1 MDPNEQRRDYFQDQ
15 DLWGAEEG
23 FEDPLYKLLDEI
35 GEEKI
40 EGDASTKVDFDQLTI
55 NLYLDVSISL
65 FIHSLFLKL
74 LIIYLQRTRLLED
87 LNGEDTIVKCNR
99 CGSPV
104 TKGMISDA
112 KFREAVENIDYSVSE
127 DEFKE
132 DKPIKVSW
140 II

>member
-74 LIIYLQRTRLLED
+74 LIIYL
-87 LNGEDTIVKCNR
+87 
-99 CGSPV
+99 
-104 TKGMISDA
+104 
-112 KFREAVENIDYSVSE
+112 
-127 DEFKE
+127 
-132 DKPIKVSW
+132 
-140 II
+140 